1 MMTHT
6 LARRGAAATV
16 AAALVVAGLAG
27 PALAKNKHKKVD
39 EGDVIAGAALA
50 GILGLAVGAAVAS
63 SNSSAVYVDPAVGPA
78 YVPDSYDPAF
88 VADARRT
95 YNRCTRYAV
104 DFFSRRTGKPTE
116 LYRVGNVKYLGG
128 DRMELRGRVVARLP
142 NGPHQIRFTCRTR
155 AGEVFKFQ
163 EG

>member
-1 MMTHT
+1 MP
-6 LARRGAAATV
+6 LSPLRRTV
-16 AAALVVAGLAG
+16 AATTAAVLLAATLSG
-27 PALAKNKHKKVD
+27 PALANKKHKKVD

-63 SNSSAVYVDPAVGPA
+63 SNANTVYVEPSVGPA

-104 DFFSRRTGKPTE
+104 DYFSRRTGSATE

-128 DRMELRGRVVARLP
+128 DRMELRGKVVTRMP
-142 NGPHQIRFTCRTR
+142 KGPHQIRFTCRTR
-155 AGEVFKFQ
+155 SGEVFKFQ

>member
-1 MMTHT
+1 MRHPPLRRT
-6 LARRGAAATV
+6 LAAATT
-16 AAALVVAGLAG
+16 AAVLAAFLAG
-27 PALAKNKHKKVD
+27 PALANKKHRKVD

-63 SNSSAVYVDPAVGPA
+63 SNSNTVYVEPSVGPA

-104 DFFSRRTGKPTE
+104 DYFTRRTGAPTE
-116 LYRVGNVKYLGG
+116 LYRVGDVKYLGG
-128 DRMELRGRVVARLP
+128 DRMQLSGKVVARLP
-142 NGPHQIRFTCRTR
+142 KGSHQIRFTCRTR
-155 AGEVFKFQ
+155 SGEVFKFQ

>member
-1 MMTHT
+1 MPFAP
-6 LARRGAAATV
+6 ARNTIATV
-16 AAALVVAGLAG
+16 AAAALLAGALGG
-27 PALAKNKHKKVD
+27 PALANKKHKKVD

-50 GILGLAVGAAVAS
+50 GILGLAVGAAVANAN
-63 SNSSAVYVDPAVGPA
+63 SNTVYVEPSVGPA

-104 DFFSRRTGKPTE
+104 DYFTRRTGKTTD

-128 DRMELRGRVVARLP
+128 DRMELRGKVVARLP
-142 NGPHQIRFTCRTR
+142 NGPHQIRFSCRTR
-155 AGEVFKFQ
+155 SGEVFKFQ

>member
-1 MMTHT
+1 MIAP
-6 LARRGAAATV
+6 ARKAIAV
-16 AAALVVAGLAG
+16 AAMVALVAAVPTGS
-27 PALAKNKHKKVD
+27 ALANKKHKKVD

-63 SNSSAVYVDPAVGPA
+63 SNASTVYVDPAVGPA
-78 YVPDSYDPAF
+78 YVPDSYDPVF

-104 DFFSRRTGKPTE
+104 DYFTRRTGRPTE

-142 NGPHQIRFTCRTR
+142 NGPHQIRFSCRTR
-155 AGEVFKFQ
+155 GGEVFKFQ